1 MPKSK
6 NNIQLVITEDSDEK
20 KVDWNDPESKKE
32 YSKRYFQEHR
42 EEFALTCKLQY
53 FKRTYGVEFT
63 REEYNKIGDDLKVI
77 ARFSKDADYIKKTY
91 PEYFYKILTKV

>member
-32 YSKRYFQEHR
+32 YSKRDY
-42 EEFALTCKLQY
+42 TK
-53 FKRTYGVEFT
+53 
-63 REEYNKIGDDLKVI
+63 KIYLSGDKKDLRKSFPKWTMV
-77 ARFSKDADYIKKTY
+77 A
-91 PEYFYKILTKV
+91 